1 MRRVT
6 ILGSSSFLLHYAG
19 TRKLSSCDSSRK
31 RYTPISL
38 KDKVVLIT
46 GATAGIGE
54 ACAWRFAEEG
64 AKLVLVGRRKEKLL
78 NLQHELQDEFKY
90 LKCHIE
96 AISVTDTEKVMALT
110 ETLPSEFREVDIL
123 VNNAGLALGVSSVDT
138 NNIDDAKTMLE
149 TNVLGTIAMCAAFTP
164 GMKLRGYGHIIN
176 MGSIAGYVT
185 YATGSVYNASK
196 FAVLGFTTAARHDL
210 IATPIR
216 VSHIS
221 PGLVGNTEFSYVRL
235 KDGEKAKAVYDNIQH
250 LLPEDVA
257 DNVIYAATRPSHVQ
271 VADIITLCTNQS
283 GPRDLARI
291 GPGMGKL

>member
-6 ILGSSSFLLHYAG
+6 ALGSSSCLLHYFG
-19 TRKLSSCDSSRK
+19 TKKISSCDSSKRK
-31 RYTPISL
+31 RYIPISL

-78 NLQHELQDEFKY
+78 SLQQELQNEFKG

-96 AISVTDTEKVMALT
+96 AISVIDTEKVMALP

-123 VNNAGLALGVSSVDT
+123 VNNAGLALGVSSVDA
-138 NNIDDAKTMLE
+138 NNVNDAKTMLE
-149 TNVLGTIAMCAAFTP
+149 TNVLGTIAMCSAFTP
-164 GMKLRGYGHIIN
+164 GMKTRGYGHIIN

-196 FAVLGFTTAARHDL
+196 FALLGFTTAARHDL

-235 KDGEKAKAVYDNIQH
+235 KDGEKARAVYDNIQH

-291 GPGMGKL
+291 GPGMGK